1 MWFGMELS
9 NYMLLKTKGYLLL
22 YIYIYIRLI
31 QTKMESINVMGIQII
46 CSNSSHLSELLSLS
60 LTDRWLEDKLLHLG
74 QLSCRDLQWKL

>member
-22 YIYIYIRLI
+22 YIHLK
-31 QTKMESINVMGIQII
+31 QTQMESINVMGIQII
-46 CSNSSHLSELLSLS
+46 CSNISHLSELLSLS
-60 LTDRWLEDKLLHLG
+60 LTDRWLEDKLLQLG

>member
-22 YIYIYIRLI
+22 YIYLK
-31 QTKMESINVMGIQII
+31 QTKMESINVTGIQII

-60 LTDRWLEDKLLHLG
+60 LADRWLEDKLLQLG

>member
-22 YIYIYIRLI
+22 YIHLI
-31 QTKMESINVMGIQII
+31 QTKIESINVTGIQII

-60 LTDRWLEDKLLHLG
+60 LTDRWLEDKLLQLG

>member
-22 YIYIYIRLI
+22 YIHLK
-31 QTKMESINVMGIQII
+31 QTKMEMINVQII

-60 LTDRWLEDKLLHLG
+60 LTDRWLEDKLLQMG